1 MFCDHESQIK
11 STQVKYAEYPNYV
24 TITLFGTIDILYN
37 GKILY
42 EQNFIC
48 LNTHLGKKNLC
59 AEFHLVE
66 LNLGQLSS
74 WHFDCTKWHQVLQVN
89 VMTALWR
96 HVCGTDGRDMT
107 WEPWTSVDDRWYEL
121 PVDRPNKGPFHSK
134 NLFTVLECFNL
145 FDRINEA
152 LCPFVDLHETYTIR
166 FKTRNFF
173 PLIRY
178 THKRRSALVTMQW
191 DSLAIYV

>member
-1 MFCDHESQIK
+1 MKVK
-11 STQVKYAEYPNYV
+11 SNQLKTQVKYAAEYPNYPNYV

-74 WHFDCTKWHQVLQVN
+74 
-89 VMTALWR
+89 
-96 HVCGTDGRDMT
+96 
-107 WEPWTSVDDRWYEL
+107 
-121 PVDRPNKGPFHSK
+121 
-134 NLFTVLECFNL
+134 
-145 FDRINEA
+145 
-152 LCPFVDLHETYTIR
+152 
-166 FKTRNFF
+166 
-173 PLIRY
+173 
-178 THKRRSALVTMQW
+178 
-191 DSLAIYV
+191 